1 VLERIL
7 VPPGEKVPVGTPLA
21 IIREAGA
28 PAAAVPPEPP
38 ASRPPRISPAA
49 RKAAADLG
57 VDLAAV
63 QGTGPDGTITRADVE
78 RAATAAPAAPPPA
91 APAPDRAARMRAAIA
106 AAVTRSKRE
115 IPHFY
120 LGTTIDLHRAQTW
133 VTEQNATR
141 PVAERLLVGVLFL
154 KAVAL
159 ALRDVPE
166 LNARWEGDRPVRS
179 EAVHL
184 GVAVFL
190 HDGGLVAPAL
200 HAAEQQT
207 LDQLMRNFKDLVNR
221 ARSGALRSSELS
233 DPTITV
239 TSLGERGVEAVYGVI
254 YPPQVAIVGFGTVVE
269 RPWVV
274 DGAVVPRP
282 LVTATLAADHR
293 VTDGHRAGLFLA
305 RIDALLQDPARL

>member
-1 VLERIL
+1 
-7 VPPGEKVPVGTPLA
+7 
-21 IIREAGA
+21 
-28 PAAAVPPEPP
+28 
-38 ASRPPRISPAA
+38 
-49 RKAAADLG
+49 
-57 VDLAAV
+57 
-63 QGTGPDGTITRADVE
+63 
-78 RAATAAPAAPPPA
+78 
-91 APAPDRAARMRAAIA
+91 MRAAIA

-141 PVAERLLVGVLFL
+141 PVAERLLIGVLFL

-166 LNARWEGDRPVRS
+166 LNARWEGDRPVGS

-200 HAAEQQT
+200 HHAERQS
-207 LDQLMRNFKDLVNR
+207 LDELMRDFRDLVNR

-254 YPPQVAIVGFGTVVE
+254 YPPQVAIVGFGAVVE

-274 DGAVVPRP
+274 DRTVVPRP

-305 RIDALLQDPARL
+305 KVGALLQDPARL

>member
-1 VLERIL
+1 
-7 VPPGEKVPVGTPLA
+7 
-21 IIREAGA
+21 
-28 PAAAVPPEPP
+28 
-38 ASRPPRISPAA
+38 
-49 RKAAADLG
+49 
-57 VDLAAV
+57 
-63 QGTGPDGTITRADVE
+63 
-78 RAATAAPAAPPPA
+78 
-91 APAPDRAARMRAAIA
+91 M
-106 AAVTRSKRE
+106 
-115 IPHFY
+115 
-120 LGTTIDLHRAQTW
+120 
-133 VTEQNATR
+133 
-141 PVAERLLVGVLFL
+141 
-154 KAVAL
+154 
-159 ALRDVPE
+159 
-166 LNARWEGDRPVRS
+166 
-179 EAVHL
+179 HL

-221 ARSGALRSSELS
+221 ARAGALRSSELS

-274 DGAVVPRP
+274 EGAVVPRW

-305 RIDALLQDPARL
+305 RVDALLQDPARL